1 MIFSTQRLQ
10 IRHLDIQDLELFHKM
25 QNDQQVMRYVGG
37 KVYSLA
43 ENKKDLQNILKFYD
57 TPGNDFWVWAIELIN
72 SQDFIGTIA
81 LVRNQKAEHEIGYRL
96 LKEYWKQGYG
106 KEVTNGLI
114 KHAFEQMK
122 LKEIVAYVDK
132 ENITSVRI
140 LDSTFNFI
148 KEIYNEQDNC
158 IDRYYKLSN

>member
-1 MIFSTQRLQ
+1 MVFTTQRLQ
-10 IRHLDIQDLELFHKM
+10 IRRLTFEDIDPFHKM

-37 KVYSLA
+37 KVFSYQ
-43 ENKKDLQNILKFYD
+43 ENKKDLENILKFYN
-57 TPGNDFWVWAIELIN
+57 TPKNDFWVWAIEL
-72 SQDFIGTIA
+72 SSTKDFIGTVA
-81 LVRNQKAEHEIGYRL
+81 LVKNEKGEHEIGYRL
-96 LKEYWKQGYG
+96 LKTYWKQGFG

-114 KHAFEQMK
+114 KYAFEELH

-132 ENITSVRI
+132 NNITSVRI

-158 IDRYYKLSN
+158 IDRYYTLSN

>member
-1 MIFSTQRLQ
+1 MVFKTQRLQ
-10 IRHLDIQDLELFHKM
+10 IRYLNPQDLELFHKM

-37 KVYSLA
+37 KVFSLA
-43 ENKKDLQNILKFYD
+43 ENKKDLQNILKFYI
-57 TPGNDFWVWAIELIN
+57 TPENDFWVWAIELIAT
-72 SQDFIGTIA
+72 QEFIGTVA
-81 LVRNQKAEHEIGYRL
+81 LVRNQKGEHEIGYRL

-114 KHAFEQMK
+114 QYAFEQK
-122 LKEIVAYVDK
+122 NLKEIVAYVDK

>member
-1 MIFSTQRLQ
+1 MIFKTLRLQ
-10 IRHLDIQDLELFHKM
+10 IRHLDIDDLGLFHKM
-25 QNDQQVMRYVGG
+25 QNDQQVMRYIGG
-37 KVYSLA
+37 KTFSYS
-43 ENKKDLQNILKFYD
+43 ENKRDLENILKFYNNPD
-57 TPGNDFWVWAIELIN
+57 NDFWVWAIEL
-72 SQDFIGTIA
+72 STTRDFIGTIA
-81 LVRNQKAEHEIGYRL
+81 LVKNQKGEHEIGYRL

-114 KHAFEQMK
+114 RHAFEDMK

-132 ENITSVRI
+132 ENVTSVRI
-140 LDSTFNFI
+140 LDSTFKFI

>member
-1 MIFSTQRLQ
+1 MIFSTKRLQ
-10 IRHLDIQDLELFHKM
+10 IRLLDIQDLGLFHKM
-25 QNDQQVMRYVGG
+25 QNDQEVMRFVGD

-43 ENKKDLQNILKFYD
+43 ENEEDLKTILEFYKDPK
-57 TPGNDFWVWAIELIN
+57 NDFWVWAIELI
-72 SQDFIGTIA
+72 STQDFIGTIA
-81 LVRNQKAEHEIGYRL
+81 LVENEKGEHEIGYRL
-96 LKEYWKQGYG
+96 LKEYWRQGYG

-114 KHAFEQMK
+114 KYAFEELK

-132 ENITSVRI
+132 KNITSVRI